1 MWQGDWDGI
10 WFGDW
15 FGSLADGVS
24 SGAGTAAGTSSAT
37 ATGVAVGGEQ
47 PSGGWLAYN
56 YAQID
61 RNRRRAEKRRRE
73 LEEEADRLEM
83 ALAAEGLV
91 TPSPEV
97 VARHTVREYAPQV
110 ADFSR
115 RAQRAVAYA
124 EKAQTAAAYQL
135 ALRQIQRELE
145 DEETAVAMLLA
156 LVA

>member
-24 SGAGTAAGTSSAT
+24 SGAGAAAGTSSAT

-47 PSGGWLAYN
+47 PSGGYGWANLA
-56 YAQID
+56 AIS
-61 RNRRRAEKRRRE
+61 RRRRKRE

-115 RAQRAVAYA
+115 RAQRAIAYA

>member
-1 MWQGDWDGI
+1 MYGFDWWGEWPGE
-10 WFGDW
+10 WFG
-15 FGSLADGVS
+15 
-24 SGAGTAAGTSSAT
+24 AAGDTFAGSAT
-37 ATGVAVGGEQ
+37 VTFAASGTLSAIGEQ

-97 VARHTVREYAPQV
+97 VARHTVRTYAPQV

-145 DEETAVAMLLA
+145 DEEMAVSMLLA